1 MGCGC
6 GKSNRSVNSRTP
18 TRNLNK
24 PANMTV
30 SKTNDTV
37 PVNATRMQAL
47 TDIKQNVEQKYMDS
61 DRLRVEQLRRD
72 AIRRALGK

>member
-6 GKSNRSVNSRTP
+6 GKSNRSVSARTP
-18 TRNLNK
+18 TRNLNR
-24 PANMTV
+24 PATMMP
-30 SKTNDTV
+30 SKTTDTV
-37 PVNATRMQAL
+37 PVNLTRMEAVAE
-47 TDIKQNVEQKYMDS
+47 IKQNVENKYMDG